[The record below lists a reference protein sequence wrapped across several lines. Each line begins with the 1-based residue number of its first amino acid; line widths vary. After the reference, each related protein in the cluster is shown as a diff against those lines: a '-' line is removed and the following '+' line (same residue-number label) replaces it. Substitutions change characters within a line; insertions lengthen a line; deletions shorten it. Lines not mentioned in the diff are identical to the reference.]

1 MTRARAKLCPGCD
14 RHLPVDRYDRDA
26 AGHIKR
32 RCRECNAD
40 VMGGIDHFA
49 LAPLPL
55 DEVRAQLNVV
65 PKGVD

>member
-1 MTRARAKLCPGCD
+1 MGKRVKMARTDTLLDDGATRRWA
-14 RHLPVDRYDRDA
+14 DA
-26 AGHIKR
+26 FR
-32 RCRECNAD
+32 RGRECNAD

-55 DEVRAQLNVV
+55 DEVQAQLNVV